1 MIAYLQGKITFKSP
15 TYVYLDIGGIAYH
28 VEISLNTFSEIEA
41 KSEVKLFTYLHI
53 KEDGHYLYGF
63 YTEKERDLFKM
74 LISVSG
80 IGPNT
85 AQVILSSMN
94 PDQIVS
100 SILNEQDTNF
110 KNVKGIGAKTA
121 KRIILDLKDKLKK
134 AGFEQ
139 GGFDSDILADNQ
151 NIRQEVISAL
161 KGLGINRAKAEPLLN
176 KILQENPDLDQLEDV
191 LKMVLKQL
199 N

>member
-15 TYVYLDIGGIAYH
+15 SYVYLDIGGIAYH
-28 VEISLNTFSEIEA
+28 VEISMHTFSEIEA
-41 KSEVKLFTYLHI
+41 KTEVRLFTHLHI
-53 KEDGHYLYGF
+53 KEDGHYLFGF
-63 YTEKERDLFKM
+63 FSEKERDLFKY

-80 IGPNT
+80 IGPST
-85 AQVILSSMN
+85 AQVILSSMS
-94 PDQIVS
+94 PDQVIS

-110 KNVKGIGAKTA
+110 QNVKGIGAKTA

-134 AGFEQ
+134 AGAESEMLDAASSS
-139 GGFDSDILADNQ
+139 GNH
-151 NIRQEVISAL
+151 NIRQEVLSAL
-161 KGLGINRAKAEPLLN
+161 KGLGINRSKAEPLLN
-176 KILQENPDLDQLEDV
+176 KILKDHPELDQLEDI